1 MVLLLFLVR
10 FHFAASFSQACKTQ
24 GCCRCSSQDH
34 MTFSFSLVQS
44 SRSHC
49 LFLVTGFQE
58 PGAVASAVLQGTLP
72 FSFSQV
78 QFSRSHCF
86 FLLTSFLQPGLKQK
100 GLEEK
105 GFTRNTTF
113 FQGGCMG
120 EEQKKKTQCSS
131 HFQALVRFGQGEFHG
146 NPRRC
151 VAVTTTTTGTAAAA
165 ATTPAAD
172 I

>member
-105 GFTRNTTF
+105 GFTRNPTF
-113 FQGGCMG
+113 FKEVEG
-120 EEQKKKTQCSS
+120 EDLKRMS
-131 HFQALVRFGQGEFHG
+131 L
-146 NPRRC
+146 C
-151 VAVTTTTTGTAAAA
+151 VHAGRMTLHLSGRGDFLRL
-165 ATTPAAD
+165 PP
-172 I
+172 